1 MESTVRQ
8 PNLKVSRR
16 IRSDFNRKKRNFLN
30 YLLILPIFLYM
41 VILFVIPLII
51 ILAVSFFDPTFT
63 LKNYAAFFSVPA
75 YLIILKNTFVVSI
88 EVTILCL
95 ILAYPV
101 SYVLA
106 SVKGNLRSILLLFV
120 LVPFWMSFIIRS
132 FTWIVILQRQ
142 GVVNSILMGLHIIQ
156 SPLQLVGN
164 QIGVIIGMVHV
175 LLPFM
180 ILPLFNSIA
189 SIDPDLTKAAQSLG
203 CRSFTNFLKIM
214 LPLSIPGIVTG
225 SLLVFIIALGYYIT
239 PQLLGGSSSTMI
251 SQLIVTEIGQ
261 QLNWGFGSAIAVVL
275 LVCVSI
281 VLVVFNRFLSADKV
295 TFTI

>member
-1 MESTVRQ
+1 
-8 PNLKVSRR
+8 
-16 IRSDFNRKKRNFLN
+16 
-30 YLLILPIFLYM
+30 M